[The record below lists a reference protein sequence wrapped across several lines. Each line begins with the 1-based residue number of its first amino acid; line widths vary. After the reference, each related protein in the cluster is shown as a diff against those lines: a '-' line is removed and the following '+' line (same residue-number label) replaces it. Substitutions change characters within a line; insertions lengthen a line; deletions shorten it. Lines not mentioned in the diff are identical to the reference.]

1 MNKEISI
8 LEIAKGLSNKEFIFY
23 YQPIISLVTGQISGA
38 EALIRWQ
45 KKDGRLI
52 PPSSF
57 IPLAEDTGFIS
68 EITQEI
74 LPMIFEDLLRINE
87 SNKSIS
93 VSFNTSAKD
102 FTDTRVVDSISQQL
116 SKCEIEPN
124 RLHVEITETAFL
136 PLDASTTQA
145 LFDIRD
151 LGLKIVLN
159 DFSAGHSTFS
169 YLSQLPFSALKIA
182 MPLVQRI
189 GTSKLDFRLLR
200 HLVSLGHQLEYD
212 VIAEGVENAELHRLI
227 LSTGCASAQG
237 YYYSHPL
244 PLEDFTSLLNKQP
257 SWVDFPFGLVYLA
270 QFDIVDF
277 SRDTIREAL
286 IIYSNQ
292 DEKTRQRAKARLP
305 ELKYS
310 EIEFAKWY
318 SEIKKYEFDLPENIS
333 AIGQEYNQFHKT
345 SIELIQLAEQ
355 NISWDTLEQKIKKFN
370 VHSANL
376 SKILVEIA
384 SRTLIKS
391 YHSEGNI

>member
-23 YQPIISLVTGQISGA
+23 YQPIVSLVTGQISGA

-45 KKDGRLI
+45 KKDGSLV
-52 PPSSF
+52 PPSKF
-57 IPLAEDTGFIS
+57 IPLAEDAGFIS
-68 EITQEI
+68 EIIQEM
-74 LPMIFEDLLRINE
+74 LPMVFEDLLRINE
-87 SNKSIS
+87 NNKTVS

-102 FTDTRVVDSISQQL
+102 FADTRVVDSISQQL
-116 SKCEIEPN
+116 SKCKIEPS

-136 PLDASTTQA
+136 PLDPSTTRA

-151 LGLKIVLN
+151 LGLEIVLN

-189 GTSKLDFRLLR
+189 GSSKLDFRLLR

-212 VIAEGVENAELHRLI
+212 VIAEGVENTELHRLI
-227 LSTGCASAQG
+227 LSTGCSSAQG

-244 PLEDFTSLLNKQP
+244 PLDGFIALLEKQP

-292 DEKTRQRAKARLP
+292 DEQIRQRAKARLP

-310 EIEFAKWY
+310 ETELAKWY
-318 SEIKKYEFDLPENIS
+318 SEIEKYEFDLPENFS
-333 AIGQEYNQFHKT
+333 AIGLEYNQFHKT
-345 SIELIQLAEQ
+345 SFELIQLAEQ
-355 NISWDTLEQKIKKFN
+355 NISWNTLEQKIKKLN
-370 VHSANL
+370 GHAANL
-376 SKILVEIA
+376 SRILVEIA
-384 SRTLIKS
+384 SHTLIKS
-391 YHSEGNI
+391 YRSE